1 MFSVQQSDIPKH
13 VKIYLLCKTWRIN
26 INILPPQPLTGA
38 TCLPHYTHFTCIQPL
53 NRKRCRYLD
62 IYLCTHYTHTRVFI
76 IICPIHCYQY
86 EWKPG
91 RRTEDCWMRIIIIMI
106 TMTPGSGERCGR
118 IKQWIIMELT
128 YGIWA
133 AAAPWIQRGSVAH
146 TVTPCTR
153 PAPHHTNPC
162 PLIEYGAVRR

>member
-1 MFSVQQSDIPKH
+1 MLRASHITHTLHAYRHS
-13 VKIYLLCKTWRIN
+13 
-26 INILPPQPLTGA
+26 TGEG
-38 TCLPHYTHFTCIQPL
+38 
-53 NRKRCRYLD
+53 RYLD
-62 IYLCTHYTHTRVFI
+62 IYLCTCTHYTVMNRYRVAPNIFDN
-76 IICPIHCYQY
+76 QFLQFAQSTATSTSGSQA
-86 EWKPG
+86 EG
-91 RRTEDCWMRIIIIMI
+91 LRTAGMRIIIIMI

-153 PAPHHTNPC
+153 PAPPRPAPHQ
-162 PLIEYGAVRR
+162 PLPSD